1 MTLNMRKLSALSY
14 ELDGNKMKIKEVV
27 VISELQLWELLS
39 RPASEV
45 RFTISVQFMMSV

>member
-27 VISELQLWELLS
+27 VISELLIYTHHDTVLRDNENNI
-39 RPASEV
+39 E
-45 RFTISVQFMMSV
+45 